1 MAEFDYLNYEITWT
15 YFPDGNGSLQM
26 AYLTKEPTKKPIS
39 RITKQ
44 DLRKMVSFQLYRQHS
59 QREPKQITYNT
70 HYDSIAD
77 FNPKINVKFII
88 HGWKSNSNTE
98 AILNIKN
105 AYLSTG
111 DFNIFTV
118 NWEEIAKN
126 NYYFSSA
133 EQTKDV
139 GGAIAEMIDELV
151 NRGSDLSRIHIIGHS
166 LGAHIAGFAGKFIS
180 SGKVGRITGL
190 DPARLGFQLYFDPK
204 GERRLNKSDA
214 QFVDVIHTDIGLV
227 GYVAP
232 LGHVDFYPN
241 RGSPPQPGCEDISK
255 MMGILNC

>member
-1 MAEFDYLNYEITWT
+1 
-15 YFPDGNGSLQM
+15 M
-26 AYLTKEPTKKPIS
+26 AYLTQEPIQNQIS

-44 DLRKMVSFQLYRQHS
+44 DLRKMVSFQLYRQHN
-59 QREPKQITYNT
+59 QREPKQISYDT

-77 FNPKINVKFII
+77 FNPKLNVKFII

-98 AILNIKN
+98 AIINIKN

-133 EQTKDV
+133 EQTKYV

-151 NRGSDLSRIHIIGHS
+151 FRGCDLSRIHIIGHS
-166 LGAHIAGFAGKFIS
+166 LGAHTAGFAGKLIS

-190 DPARLGFQLYFDPK
+190 DPARLGFQLYLDPNGK
-204 GERRLNKSDA
+204 RRLNKSDA
-214 QFVDVIHTDIGLV
+214 DFVDVIHTDIGLV

-232 LGHVDFYPN
+232 IGHADFYPN
-241 RGSPPQPGCEDISK
+241 RGSPPQPGCEDLSK
-255 MMGILNC
+255 MMGILNYKNCII